1 MDDPRMSYATACASP
16 AIGISIRQA
25 VPEDLPIILS
35 LLQELGPHEEPLP
48 LARANEIFAR
58 MAAANSRVWVAERD
72 GEAVGT
78 YTLLVMENLCHG
90 GTPSAIIE
98 SVVVACEA
106 RGGRIG
112 ERMMRHAMEQAKE
125 AGCYKLALSSNRRR
139 LEAHR
144 FYQRLGF
151 AQHGVSL
158 AIINGPGCRTQTA
171 GRNEQ

>member
-1 MDDPRMSYATACASP
+1 MNQATACATP
-16 AIGISIRQA
+16 VVEVSIRQA
-25 VPEDLPIILS
+25 IPGDLPIILS
-35 LLQELGPHEEPLP
+35 LLQELGPQEEPLP
-48 LARANEIFAR
+48 LPRANEIFVR
-58 MAAANSRVWVAERD
+58 MAAANSRVWIAERG

-125 AGCYKLALSSNRRR
+125 AGCYKLALSSNSRRM
-139 LEAHR
+139 EAHR
-144 FYQRLGF
+144 FYKRLGF
-151 AQHGVSL
+151 EQHGVSL
-158 AIINGPGCRTQTA
+158 AIINGPGCRTRPSGHA
-171 GRNEQ
+171 AP

>member
-1 MDDPRMSYATACASP
+1 MSHATAVDL
-16 AIGISIRQA
+16 AIRRA
-25 VPEDLPIILS
+25 VPADLPVILS
-35 LLQELGPHEEPLP
+35 LLQELGPNEDPLP
-48 LARANEIFAR
+48 LPRANEIFAR
-58 MAAANSRVWVAERD
+58 MSGANARVWIAERG

-98 SVVVACEA
+98 SVVVASHA

-112 ERMMRHAMEQAKE
+112 ERMMRHAMERSAE

-144 FYQRLGF
+144 FYKRLGF
-151 AQHGVSL
+151 EQHGVSL
-158 AIINGPGCRTQTA
+158 AIFNGPTSRGRTAAPGTP
-171 GRNEQ
+171 

>member
-1 MDDPRMSYATACASP
+1 MSQATTCTAP
-16 AIGISIRQA
+16 AVDVTIREA
-25 VPEDLPIILS
+25 LPADLPVVLS

-48 LARANEIFAR
+48 LQRAHEIFAR
-58 MAAANSRVWVAERD
+58 MAAANSRLWVAERD

-78 YTLLVMENLCHG
+78 YTLLIMENLCHG

-98 SVVVACEA
+98 SVVVACAA

-151 AQHGVSL
+151 EQHGVSL
-158 AIINGPGCRTQTA
+158 AIINGPGCKARGPVRA
-171 GRNEQ
+171 AP